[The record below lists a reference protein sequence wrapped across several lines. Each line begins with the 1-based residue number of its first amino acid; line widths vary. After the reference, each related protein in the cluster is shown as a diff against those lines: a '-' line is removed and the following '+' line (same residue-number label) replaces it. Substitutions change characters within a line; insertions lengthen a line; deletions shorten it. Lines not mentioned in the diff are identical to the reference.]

1 MLTNDTFKIVVCHP
15 NDTPSSPTLPT
26 FHKHPEESGE
36 VEVPEES
43 HREAQGP
50 AAVEEI
56 TLKME

>member
-1 MLTNDTFKIVVCHP
+1 MTFP
-15 NDTPSSPTLPT
+15 LPTLPT

-50 AAVEEI
+50 ATVEEI

>member
-1 MLTNDTFKIVVCHP
+1 MLTKDTFKIVVCHP
-15 NDTPSSPTLPT
+15 HDTSSSPTLPT